1 MHEGSHARAHDGAHT
16 ISPGRYTKAR
26 SDAMAPFQPPEM
38 LRVPLH
44 ELCLQVMTADDL

>member
-1 MHEGSHARAHDGAHT
+1 MHAPTTARAHT
-16 ISPGRYTKAR
+16 ITPGRYTKAR

-44 ELCLQVMTADDL
+44 ELCLQVMTSDDL